1 MKKKLIMIP
10 VVLLALLVFGWRLY
24 PHPFSTI
31 FPPSVETI
39 HSIYAYGTVKEA
51 EEDPANQEFYE
62 LDDVFAGTDLF
73 NQFMEVLT
81 SADYRLDLRN
91 LIPGEI
97 SSVESTERAVVRFT
111 LNWGDGQSSSF
122 TVDSEGTVIAYSLTE
137 HRFDIFHT
145 DALMVQ
151 KLLSL
156 MEKR

>member
-1 MKKKLIMIP
+1 MKKKWIMIP
-10 VVLLALLVFGWRLY
+10 VVLLALLIFGWRLY

-39 HSIYAYGTVKEA
+39 HSIYAYGTVS
-51 EEDPANQEFYE
+51 EETEEETHQEFYE
-62 LDDVFAGTDLF
+62 LEDAAAGTDSF
-73 NQFMEVLT
+73 QQFMEILT

-91 LIPGEI
+91 LVPGET
-97 SSVESTERAVVRFT
+97 SSVENTERAVVRFT
-111 LNWGDGQSSSF
+111 LSWGDGQSSSF

-156 MEKR
+156 MEKL